1 MPPQRHNQSPPT
13 PTDTTAIM
21 EMLTQMAKD
30 QKERDAKNEANSLSM
45 EARIKQDIREITE
58 QVENRLTTTMQG
70 KTDDIQVDINSLKK
84 TNLDQAAELEKLRES
99 QTRMEAEL
107 VRSRA
112 DLTNNQNKETID
124 LYNRQV

>member
-1 MPPQRHNQSPPT
+1 
-13 PTDTTAIM
+13 
-21 EMLTQMAKD
+21 
-30 QKERDAKNEANSLSM
+30 M